1 MGREIGVMEE
11 KRMKKCPY
19 CGEEIREEAIKCRYC
34 LSMVGDGQEAP
45 NLDIEEVE
53 EEMPLEGHQI
63 ISRYSKAGLGKRFIA
78 FLVDAVI
85 ASLGLFFVL
94 PVLLVRVIS
103 LAGSRTFEYGYYY
116 SNFRFNHSYFP
127 GNFPVGLFVGIG
139 FLLLLGSIWAV
150 TYHLIKDGFGRGQ
163 SLGKR
168 FAGLMV
174 VQLDNNQPCGF
185 GSSFLRNLAHL
196 FLNVIPGIGFFIEP
210 LVLVLHEKGQR
221 LGDLLSRTQVIDIRE
236 YHN

>member
-1 MGREIGVMEE
+1 
-11 KRMKKCPY
+11 MKKCPY

-34 LSMVGDGQEAP
+34 LSMVGDEQEAP
-45 NLDIEEVE
+45 HLDIEEVE
-53 EEMPLEGHQI
+53 EDDMPRGDHQV

-78 FLVDAVI
+78 FLVDAVV
-85 ASLGLFFVL
+85 ASLGLFIVL

-127 GNFPVGLFVGIG
+127 GNFPVGLIVAIG
-139 FLLLLGSIWAV
+139 FLLLLGSVWAV

-174 VQLDNNQPCGF
+174 VQLDNDQPCGF

-221 LGDLLSRTQVIDIRE
+221 LGDLLSRTQVIDVRE

>member
-1 MGREIGVMEE
+1 
-11 KRMKKCPY
+11 MKKCPY

-45 NLDIEEVE
+45 HMDIEEVE
-53 EEMPLEGHQI
+53 EDMPRDSHQS

-85 ASLGLFFVL
+85 ASLGLFIFL
-94 PVLLVRVIS
+94 PVLLVRVIR
-103 LAGSRTFEYGYYY
+103 LAGSRTFEYGHYY
-116 SNFRFNHSYFP
+116 SNFRFNHSFFP
-127 GNFPVGLFVGIG
+127 GNFPVGFVVVIG
-139 FLLLLGSIWAV
+139 FLLLLGSIWAI
-150 TYHLIKDGFGRGQ
+150 TYHLLKDGFGRGQ

-174 VQLDNNQPCGF
+174 VQLDNDQPCGF

-196 FLNVIPGIGFFIEP
+196 FLNAIPGIGFFIEP

>member
-1 MGREIGVMEE
+1 
-11 KRMKKCPY
+11 MKKCPY

-34 LSMVGDGQEAP
+34 LSMVADEQEAP
-45 NLDIEEVE
+45 ATHEEAGQDR
-53 EEMPLEGHQI
+53 PLAGYQI
-63 ISRYSKAGLGKRFIA
+63 KSRYSKAGLGKRFIA
-78 FLVDAVI
+78 FLVDTVI
-85 ASLGLFFVL
+85 ASLGLFIFL
-94 PVLLVRVIS
+94 PVLLVRVVS
-103 LAGSRTFEYGYYY
+103 LVGSRTFEYGYHY
-116 SNFRFNHSYFP
+116 SNFRFNHSYYP
-127 GNFPVGLFVGIG
+127 SNFPVGFIVGVG
-139 FLLLLGSIWAV
+139 FLLLLGGIWAV
-150 TYHLIKDGFGRGQ
+150 TYTLIKDGFGRGQ

-174 VQLDNNQPCGF
+174 VQLDNDEPCGF

-221 LGDLLSRTQVIDIRE
+221 LGDLMSRTQVIDVRE

>member
-1 MGREIGVMEE
+1 MEE

-34 LSMVGDGQEAP
+34 LSMVENEQEVSVI
-45 NLDIEEVE
+45 DFEETKDEV
-53 EEMPLEGHQI
+53 PVQGQI

-85 ASLGLFFVL
+85 ASLGLFIFL
-94 PVLLVRVIS
+94 PVLLVRVVS

-116 SNFRFNHSYFP
+116 SNFRYHHNFLP
-127 GNFPVGLFVGIG
+127 GNFPLGFVVGVG
-139 FLLLLGSIWAV
+139 FLLLLGSIWAI
-150 TYHLIKDGFGRGQ
+150 TYQLLKDGFGRGQ

-174 VQLDNNQPCGF
+174 VQLDNDEPCGF

-221 LGDLLSRTQVIDIRE
+221 LGDLLSRTQVIDVRE